1 MCIIIG
7 FRHKVLSH
15 CSIRT
20 WMCASDVCARRMNR
34 LCLNWIGQHHQ
45 TSTEW
50 DEHKNIYLAGF
61 CCRRAVVHLLVAEPI
76 FCTLRI
82 TSLSLSLGFSSVFSA
97 AVANCLRAIFFI
109 FLSCVRSCYFRYD
122 LTALRFVQYTA
133 HIVFADKPYPNY
145 EIIAYC
151 SKLHFSG
158 LDVFAIVAIIKYRL
172 KHTLTVCCCRYA
184 PCVCTCM
191 GRTVKSIT

>member
-1 MCIIIG
+1 MPQ
-7 FRHKVLSH
+7 
-15 CSIRT
+15 
-20 WMCASDVCARRMNR
+20 
-34 LCLNWIGQHHQ
+34 LNWP
-45 TSTEW
+45 TSP
-50 DEHKNIYLAGF
+50 DEHRMRRTRKYIFGGVLLPPRRRSSLG
-61 CCRRAVVHLLVAEPI
+61 RRANFLHFENHI
-76 FCTLRI
+76 
-82 TSLSLSLGFSSVFSA
+82 SLSLSLGFSSVFSA